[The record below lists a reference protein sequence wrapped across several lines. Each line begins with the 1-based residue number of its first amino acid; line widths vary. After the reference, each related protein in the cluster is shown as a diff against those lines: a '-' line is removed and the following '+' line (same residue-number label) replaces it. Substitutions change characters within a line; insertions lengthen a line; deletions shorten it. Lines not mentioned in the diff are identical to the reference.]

1 MRTIHTVL
9 PNELDALTDAL
20 VTAVRESRP
29 EGERD
34 AYPRHPSALVA
45 LAYVALARDFGL
57 NEILTVEIEK
67 AARAHA
73 FRRPGKKKAE
83 PETIPLFADGI
94 DTTPAPAPIAT
105 TDVGVWVSEVQVRKH
120 NVLITAEGRMIKQT
134 DDERKAMFD
143 SANQPT
149 GSIAVKRAT
158 VPAGHE
164 RDLPQVVEASFAGM
178 AGEACKLGWT
188 VRREGRGGFTGM
200 HLIPP
205 GVDLLYQLAPGRT
218 VPALATVPASEDEED
233 FSMLADSDPPE
244 EEAEP
249 VATPTLREQ
258 FDDKFTILHLGQDGV
273 VRGHHSAATVA
284 EEFETV
290 RVSKINVG
298 DRVVLFVGRVDTITK
313 TDWSTEKITLHFG
326 EGEFKK
332 FDTWET
338 VQRIK

>member
-34 AYPRHPSALVA
+34 AYPRHPSAIVA

-57 NEILTVEIEK
+57 NDILTVEVEK

-83 PETIPLFADGI
+83 PETIPLFAEGI

-105 TDVGVWVSEVQVRKH
+105 TDVGVWVSEVQVRRH

-134 DDERKAMFD
+134 DDERKSMFD

-233 FSMLADSDPPE
+233 FSMLADSDAPE

-249 VATPTLREQ
+249 APEPTLREQ
-258 FDDKFTILHLGQDGV
+258 FDNAAIAAEDIAGGFEF
-273 VRGHHSAATVA
+273 VRASA
-284 EEFETV
+284 
-290 RVSKINVG
+290 INPG
-298 DRVVLFVGRVDTITK
+298 DRVVLFIGRVDTITK